1 MSKHSAA
8 ITACT
13 VSAASTVLLITRR
26 PRFLG
31 LRLPRWVPA
40 GIAAV
45 GLAVAVNEWLG
56 KPVLLLRWSFVR
68 FLFGLRHMGATWQ
81 VGDGREQALA
91 DYVCAHA
98 RRNDIDDAIRVIDE
112 FCYTKRYMIN
122 IGDEKGRLLDRAVSA
137 AHPRRLLELGTY
149 CGYSALRIA
158 RVMPTDAV
166 LYSIEFNPANAA
178 VARRI
183 WDRAGTGE
191 RIVVVVGTLGDDG
204 RTLGVLRDE
213 HGFAPGT
220 TRFRVPRP
228 REGRI
233 PSRPAPNPGP
243 RMAAPRLGCGRRQR
257 QIPRRPAV
265 SRVHASPRGSR
276 LAHPRT
282 PVTRRIPKDH
292 QRPRSGIDLPRPI
305 GQRAID
311 AAARPTSIGMSRR
324 AIVDPAASA
333 RGPRLKGRGHRVKT
347 ASAMRK
353 RSVPLP
359 RTIHRDSKTVCR

>member
-220 TRFRVPRP
+220 IDFVFLDHEKDEYLPDLHRILDHEWLHPGSVVVADNVKYPGAPQYRAYMRHHEGADWRTREHRSHAEYQRIIKDLVL
-228 REGRI
+228 ESTYLGRSDNAQSTQ
-233 PSRPAPNPGP
+233 PPDP
-243 RMAAPRLGCGRRQR
+243 
-257 QIPRRPAV
+257 
-265 SRVHASPRGSR
+265 
-276 LAHPRT
+276 
-282 PVTRRIPKDH
+282 
-292 QRPRSGIDLPRPI
+292 PRS
-305 GQRAID
+305 A
-311 AAARPTSIGMSRR
+311 
-324 AIVDPAASA
+324 
-333 RGPRLKGRGHRVKT
+333 
-347 ASAMRK
+347 
-353 RSVPLP
+353 
-359 RTIHRDSKTVCR
+359 